1 MLTRCWR
8 SPLQHRSTLDVVDDP
23 RREGRHRNTDYD
35 VVAIQHVT
43 VHQLMTT
50 RGRLFQP
57 RSMPQR
63 TNGKCQAVSIKIERG
78 LVKRFQSNNTNRNG
92 FFVPVRQS
100 ACNMDSPCS
109 SVLLNRWTIPSRP
122 GRLNFR
128 KRAVVGRVRVV
139 TRGQFTYLHSSGVQ
153 NSHSTYLLHPSDPLP
168 HPSGIW

>member
-1 MLTRCWR
+1 MWLRFNVCD
-8 SPLQHRSTLDVVDDP
+8 SSV
-23 RREGRHRNTDYD
+23 
-35 VVAIQHVT
+35 
-43 VHQLMTT
+43 MTT

-78 LVKRFQSNNTNRNG
+78 LVKRFQSNNTNQNG

-128 KRAVVGRVRVV
+128 KPAVAGRARVV

-153 NSHSTYLLHPSDPLP
+153 NSHSTCLLHLSDPLP
-168 HPSGIW
+168 HPSGIWQRVTSGYERVTASQRPSRI